1 MNVIAQYIKESPIN
15 LSALEKKAGLA
26 PQTLHNYY
34 NKTGRVL
41 RPPKWWSVLRALC
54 PVVIG
59 DNLYTYDPTDDT
71 FTSYCFSSAPAK
83 KTVEKDGIFTYYPA
97 VHISLIDALAEF
109 IYWFG
114 LKEQDNKGE

>member
-1 MNVIAQYIKESPIN
+1 MNPIAKHIANQPIN

-41 RPPKWWSVLRALC
+41 RAPKWWAVLRALC

-59 DNLYTYDPTDDT
+59 ENLYTYDPTDDT
-71 FTSYCFSSAPAK
+71 FTSYCFAGAPAK

-97 VHISLIDALAEF
+97 VHISLIDDLAEF
-109 IYWFG
+109 TYWFG
-114 LKEQDNKGE
+114 IEQHNPKI